1 MAKKDFILSCWEQ
14 AENPTQNIEVGKPS
28 KQILT
33 MRKHVLFSTLVLI
46 LLTAS
51 CKPTLYTG
59 NYGQV
64 NETQIVLSN
73 ANFNV
78 LGSFTGT
85 AIAKKNVTTI
95 KNKEGLI
102 ALAKK
107 DLLANAKNAGV
118 ELKGSRTL
126 MNITTDVIQNEKH
139 VKVVVCAEIIE
150 FTK

>member
-1 MAKKDFILSCWEQ
+1 MKKQYLFLTLAIIL
-14 AENPTQNIEVGKPS
+14 V
-28 KQILT
+28 
-33 MRKHVLFSTLVLI
+33 
-46 LLTAS
+46 TAS

-64 NETQIVLSN
+64 NQTQVVLSN

-85 AIAKKNVTTI
+85 AIAKKSVTTI

-102 ALAKK
+102 SLAKK
-107 DLLANAKNAGV
+107 DLLANARNAGV

-150 FTK
+150 FTR